1 VKEFIIPWAKGES
14 ISALTIGREA
24 RSILEQ
30 VGLKIDQWLVKVQ
43 VSIEFFQRMTAQIE
57 ADGSP
62 PKRISGFV
70 SDSST
75 DVWKEPFSFFEL
87 SSSKQ
92 STVIMRRR
100 LTRMSLIKI
109 SFQLFAKISAEKNL

>member
-1 VKEFIIPWAKGES
+1 MS
-14 ISALTIGREA
+14 
-24 RSILEQ
+24 
-30 VGLKIDQWLVKVQ
+30 
-43 VSIEFFQRMTAQIE
+43 AQIE
-57 ADGSP
+57 AGGSP
-62 PKRISGFV
+62 PKRISGFM

-75 DVWKEPFSFFEL
+75 DVWKEPFSFFER

-109 SFQLFAKISAEKNL
+109 SFQLFAKISAEKNLRCQQWSLT

>member
-1 VKEFIIPWAKGES
+1 M
-14 ISALTIGREA
+14 SAWIG
-24 RSILEQ
+24 
-30 VGLKIDQWLVKVQ
+30 
-43 VSIEFFQRMTAQIE
+43 

-62 PKRISGFV
+62 PKRISGFM

-75 DVWKEPFSFFEL
+75 DVWKEPFSFSEC

-100 LTRMSLIKI
+100 LTQVSLIKI